1 MRVSSKTFPGV
12 VWLVWHV
19 PRCCEVRRC
28 LWVDDRTHEYAVIDE
43 PVRPDGAGGVVQ
55 RVHQSRR
62 VLIDVQA
69 RVVLID
75 PLDDEAPAAV
85 PAATWERG
93 VDGSHA
99 DSVRPVNW

>member
-28 LWVDDRTHEYAVIDE
+28 LWVDDVTHEYAVIDE

-55 RVHQSRR
+55 RVHRARR

-75 PLDDEAPAAV
+75 PLDDEAPAVATAV
-85 PAATWERG
+85 ERG
-93 VDGSHA
+93 TAGSHA
-99 DSVRPVNW
+99 DSVRHVNG